1 MVADIFDE
9 PGTRVSPPTKLAH
22 VVLRT
27 GTNFSRM
34 VDFYKTFLGAKASFE
49 NDFISFICY
58 DDEHHRIA
66 IVAARGCGP
75 KVPNSSGLHHIAFS
89 YDSLTT
95 LAVAYRQR
103 KKLGIMPVWSVNHG
117 PTSSIYYRDP
127 DGNMIET
134 QVDNFSTSE
143 EATTFMMSKEFM
155 DDPFG
160 TDFDPEELIERL
172 RAGESDASIKR
183 RKEVGPR
190 TEPPAVLLRQHH
202 I

>member
-1 MVADIFDE
+1 MVADIFDV
-9 PGTRVSPPTKLAH
+9 PRKRVPSPTKLAH
-22 VVLRT
+22 VVLQT
-27 GTNFSRM
+27 GTNFSQM

-49 NDFISFICY
+49 NDFISFISY
-58 DDEHHRIA
+58 DEEHHRIA

-75 KVPNSSGLHHIAFS
+75 NVPNSSGLHHIAFS

-103 KKLGIMPVWSVNHG
+103 KRLGIMPVWSVNHG

-134 QVDNFSTSE
+134 QVDNFPTPE
-143 EATTFMMSKEFM
+143 EATAFMMSKEFI
-155 DDPFG
+155 DNPLG

-183 RKEVGPR
+183 RKEIGPR
-190 TEPPAVLLRQHH
+190 TRPPGALHRQQKV
-202 I
+202 